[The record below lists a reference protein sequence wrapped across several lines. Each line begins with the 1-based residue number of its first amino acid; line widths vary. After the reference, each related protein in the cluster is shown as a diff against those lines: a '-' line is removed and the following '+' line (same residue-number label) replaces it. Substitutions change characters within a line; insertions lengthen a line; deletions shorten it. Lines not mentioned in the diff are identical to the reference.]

1 MKRKQVKA
9 RFKGLSEQIDTLTD
23 TEYFQTH
30 GETLYDVGRNTVKR
44 FRWEGVDMVVKRFGG
59 ISAFNRLMYGTFRES
74 KAMRAYKYA
83 SKLRAMHIATPE
95 EVAVVE
101 TFNYGRMADSYFISM
116 YASCRPLSFLQEFTF
131 EKTEWFPLLDALAI
145 WLREVH
151 DKGILHQDLNLG
163 NILYQ
168 EHPDG
173 KFSFQLIDNNRMKF
187 GRHWSLDA
195 RLKDLCRLTAN
206 LDLFHYV
213 LKQYLSYYR
222 CDYRP
227 AQRKGYFYKLM
238 FEYRQE
244 VKKKLRRWGK
254 G

>member
-1 MKRKQVKA
+1 MKKQVNPQYEY
-9 RFKGLSEQIDTLTD
+9 LSPLLDSLVQPD
-23 TEYFQTH
+23 YFESH
-30 GETLYDVGRNTVKR
+30 GEVLYDVGRNLVKR
-44 FRWEGVDMVVKRFGG
+44 FRLGETDVVVKRFGG
-59 ISAFNRLMYGTFRES
+59 ITSFNRLMYATVRES
-74 KAMRAYKYA
+74 KAMRAYAYA
-83 SKLRAMHIATPE
+83 SKLRSMGISTPDEIAVLE
-95 EVAVVE
+95 ICSEGVLQE
-101 TFNYGRMADSYFISM
+101 SYFVSA
-116 YASCRPLSFLQEFTF
+116 YSDGRSLLHLRDFTW
-131 EKTEWFPLLDALAI
+131 ELREHFPLLDALAA
-145 WLREVH
+145 WLCEVH
-151 DKGILHQDLNLG
+151 DKGIFHGDLNMG

-168 EHPDG
+168 EDSEG

-244 VKKKLRRWGK
+244 VKKKLRQWRK